1 MFEQS
6 INELESGHSLGDTK
20 VVGRLAGQFI
30 DGVVN
35 AANVTAVL
43 TTVNR
48 YADIFAGLD
57 DSYTPVPDWND
68 GRHLGRLLARR
79 LSVVD
84 SQASIDTFRAAF
96 GVLAREALGIVKDSV
111 GKDDAKVQ
119 AEVEALKRYMVALLL
134 GTVDTLYPAGKG
146 WK

>member
-6 INELESGHSLGDTK
+6 LSQLDSGHSLGDSK

-30 DGVVN
+30 EAITSAGS
-35 AANVTAVL
+35 VTALL

-57 DSYTPVPDWND
+57 DAYTAVDGWND
-68 GRHLGRLLARR
+68 AQHLGQVLARR
-79 LSVVD
+79 LSVSTAQGTAD
-84 SQASIDTFRAAF
+84 LFRSAF
-96 GVLAREALGIVKDSV
+96 GVFARDVLGLVKAAAGHADEELQDEV
-111 GKDDAKVQ
+111 GK
-119 AEVEALKRYMVALLL
+119 LKAYMVACLM